1 MTEQDDIRWARAAVK
16 GTDPISDGDL
26 GLEDLVAERRTAVA
40 ERIAAAEA
48 ADAVRRL
55 PRRAAGRTRTSA
67 RARSPW
73 LAVAASVVA
82 LVVGYAGLG
91 ALLPD
96 PAWAVEQ
103 TEEGFVRVELSPVLG
118 RGPDIGLLVEEL
130 EAAGVSVDVNVKGTW
145 WPWESGRVNGIGWTT
160 GAVPGAFEDGRIE
173 MDADLS
179 DVGIVEHG
187 GGRLV
192 IDPAVFEG
200 TVTINVGDFGW

>member
-1 MTEQDDIRWARAAVK
+1 MTEQDDIRWARTTMM
-16 GTDPISDGDL
+16 GTDPMSNGDV
-26 GLEDLVAERRTAVA
+26 GLEDLASELRTKVAD
-40 ERIAAAEA
+40 RITVAEA
-48 ADAVRRL
+48 ADAVCEL
-55 PRRAAGRTRTSA
+55 PRRASGRTRTSA

-73 LAVAASVVA
+73 LAVAAAVVA

-118 RGPDIGLLVEEL
+118 RGPNIGLLVEEL
-130 EAAGVSVDVNVKGTW
+130 EAAGVNVDVNYKGTW
-145 WPWESGRVNGIGWTT
+145 WPWESGRINGIGWATD
-160 GAVPGAFEDGRIE
+160 AIPSAFADGVE
-173 MDADLS
+173 MDDDLS
-179 DVGIVEHG
+179 DVGIVEAG

>member
-1 MTEQDDIRWARAAVK
+1 MTEQDDIRWARTTMM
-16 GTDPISDGDL
+16 GTDPMSNGDV
-26 GLEDLVAERRTAVA
+26 GLEDLASELRTKVAD
-40 ERIAAAEA
+40 RIAAAEA
-48 ADAVRRL
+48 ADAVHGL
-55 PRRAAGRTRTSA
+55 PRRASGHTRASA
-67 RARSPW
+67 SARSPW
-73 LAVAASVVA
+73 LAVAAAVVA

-118 RGPDIGLLVEEL
+118 RGPNIGLLVEEL
-130 EAAGVSVDVNVKGTW
+130 EAAGVNVDVNVKGTW
-145 WPWESGRVNGIGWTT
+145 WPWESGRINGIGSAIGTI
-160 GAVPGAFEDGRIE
+160 PDAFKDGRIE

-187 GGRLV
+187 NGRLV